1 MTSKI
6 PRTSTMSIRLTTTQR
21 EQIEAYAASA
31 GIAPAQY
38 ILRSALKQ
46 SHRPLPALAAAGELF
61 AICHALLQLSDRI
74 PLDEGQRSA
83 IHQNAKRLNAILRL
97 HGPGGTA

>member
-1 MTSKI
+1 
-6 PRTSTMSIRLTTTQR
+6 MSIRLTTTER
-21 EQIEAYAASA
+21 EQIEAHAAIA

-61 AICHALLQLSDRI
+61 SICHVLLRLSDTI
-74 PLDEGQRSA
+74 ALHDEQRLIIS
-83 IHQNAKRLNAILRL
+83 QNAKRLNAILRL
-97 HGPGGTA
+97 HGYG